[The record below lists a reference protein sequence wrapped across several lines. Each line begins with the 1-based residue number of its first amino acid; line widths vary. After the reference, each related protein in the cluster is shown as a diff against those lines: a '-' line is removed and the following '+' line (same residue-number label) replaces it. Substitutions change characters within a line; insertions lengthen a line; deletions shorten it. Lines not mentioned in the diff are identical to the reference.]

1 MFLVSTSSPEQTA
14 DLAGVLAERAVPGD
28 VLILVGDLGAGKTM
42 FSQAYGKALG
52 VDEPITSPTFAL
64 AREYLGRLPLHHLD
78 VYRLEHMSE
87 VLGLDLPDLLDSGG
101 VVLIE
106 WGDAI
111 VQMLPPDYLSLRFTF
126 GDADNDRAIEVS
138 AVGERW
144 CVREPEIADALGV
157 PPTNGAPTSC

>member
-1 MFLVSTSSPEQTA
+1 VFVVSTSSPEQTA
-14 DLAGVLAERAVPGD
+14 DLARVLAERAVAGD
-28 VLILVGDLGAGKTM
+28 VLILVGDLGAGKTA
-42 FSQAYGKALG
+42 FSKAYGKALG
-52 VDEPITSPTFAL
+52 VEEPITSPTFAL
-64 AREYLGRLPLHHLD
+64 AREYQGRLPLHHLD

-126 GDADNDRAIEVS
+126 GDADNDRSIEFS
-138 AVGERW
+138 PVGERW
-144 CVREPEIADALGV
+144 CARESAIADALGV
-157 PPTNGAPTSC
+157 PLSNGGPTTC